1 MVNNS
6 TKRWMEVL
14 LAQNGTRSSALAQH
28 AHAHTH
34 TTGARDTPVGDT
46 GFQSVGEGSIHPGE
60 EEFERVVR
68 RWGENYA
75 GHTKQIACAQ
85 SSDRSLSPPPGWCV
99 PVLIYWCVGEKRV
112 GKVVAKVSQPR

>member
-6 TKRWMEVL
+6 TKRWLEVL

-28 AHAHTH
+28 AH

-60 EEFERVVR
+60 EEFCAVGRVFERMVR
-68 RWGENYA
+68 RWEENYA

-85 SSDRSLSPPPGWCV
+85 SSDRSLSPPLDGVC
-99 PVLIYWCVGEKRV
+99 R
-112 GKVVAKVSQPR
+112 S